1 VQCEDDHQSPRS
13 LYTIFNDPRGSL
25 IQSLCA
31 HLPSANLREYQFFI
45 FSLLRKRYI
54 ERAGEGVQSR
64 LIDHNRPRAVA
75 GPFKKRGWEERAA
88 HLVDTNRQLSG
99 KLRGFIIRLSDIHF
113 FSSSILYI
121 PSYQKKKPFFF
132 LLITFKRFLTFFFN
146 LEKNRRKTSATYNVD

>member
-1 VQCEDDHQSPRS
+1 MQCEDDHQSPRS

-45 FSLLRKRYI
+45 FLPLRKGYI

-75 GPFKKRGWEERAA
+75 GPFKKKGMGGE
-88 HLVDTNRQLSG
+88 SG
-99 KLRGFIIRLSDIHF
+99 TPGRYK
-113 FSSSILYI
+113 
-121 PSYQKKKPFFF
+121 PSAQWQIKG
-132 LLITFKRFLTFFFN
+132 I
-146 LEKNRRKTSATYNVD
+146 YN